1 MAGWAKAGRAPSA
14 HPLRILVWSVIRPAV
29 EVSGPRRYCI
39 WWGLTIA
46 AAGFTGFYE
55 PWVVAFLPHAER

>member
-1 MAGWAKAGRAPSA
+1 MLRRFGLHCHVLHSIEHVGAGC
-14 HPLRILVWSVIRPAV
+14 
-29 EVSGPRRYCI
+29 RYCV
-39 WWGLTIA
+39 WWGITIA